1 MAYSSSNTD
10 QLQSDRSKC
19 AYCGAP
25 VDPNNPRKRFC
36 STECLQSYAKVFNRN
51 NTSSFSVA
59 DELGKLQEMITFEAS
74 RPSEDHANTDQ
85 MLGFYEQVIER
96 TGRILRSLNTN
107 AVVNEHRHEAEL
119 KSVKDEL
126 HAMQRKMNA
135 LLRKA
140 GDLKKEN
147 AQLKQLVRKRKGST
161 SRAELARV
169 LLGVDADDDLS
180 TVRKA
185 FRAKVKKLHPD
196 QKGDADVFKALAAAF
211 ETLKEAMDQ

>member
-1 MAYSSSNTD
+1 MAVSNANTNS
-10 QLQSDRSKC
+10 LQSDRSKC

-36 STECLQSYAKVFNRN
+36 STECLQSYAQVFNRN

-59 DELGKLQEMITFEAS
+59 DELSKLQEMISHEAA
-74 RPSEDHANTDQ
+74 RPSEDHANVEQ
-85 MLGFYEQVIER
+85 MIGFYEQVIER

-107 AVVNEHRHEAEL
+107 ALVNEHRQEQQLNETRLEL
-119 KSVKDEL
+119 NSTKQKLS
-126 HAMQRKMNA
+126 R

-147 AQLKQLVRKRKGST
+147 AQLRQLLRKRKS
-161 SRAELARV
+161 SRSRLELACT
-169 LLGVDADDDLS
+169 LLGVEADADLADI
-180 TVRKA
+180 RKA

-211 ETLKEAMDQ
+211 ETIKNHKDS

>member
-1 MAYSSSNTD
+1 MNFTTTDSNNF
-10 QLQSDRSKC
+10 QSDRSKC

-25 VDPNNPRKRFC
+25 VDPNNKRKRFC
-36 STECLQSYAKVFNRN
+36 STECLQSYARVFNRN

-59 DELGKLQEMITFEAS
+59 DELSKLQEMISHEAS
-74 RPSEDHANTDQ
+74 RPDEDHANTEQ

-107 AVVNEHRHEAEL
+107 AVVNEHRHQQELQDAKAEL
-119 KSVKDEL
+119 SSIK
-126 HAMQRKMNA
+126 RKMTS

-147 AQLKQLVRKRKGST
+147 DQLKQLLRKRKGTT
-161 SRAELARV
+161 SRADLARV
-169 LLGVDADDDLS
+169 LLGVDADDDLTS
-180 TVRKA
+180 IRKA

-211 ETLKEAMDQ
+211 ETLKQLQEI